1 MRTRLRPG
9 VLLRNTV
16 VILLTLLWLVPTYLI
31 VVNAM
36 TPVKAYTGN
45 PVWWPSGF
53 GFFDNVAQ
61 GWQAGSFDQV
71 FWNSVLYAVVGSG
84 LAVAISSA
92 AAFGLAIMPVRR
104 PRLWFWLIY
113 AGTLLPLQV
122 FAVPLYLASAQL
134 GLYDTKT
141 ILLIVYTALC
151 IPFAFFITRNYLITI
166 PSEIGQAAKLDG
178 ASWWQM
184 YLRVFLPLM
193 RPALLAAFVFQFIYI
208 WNELFFGI
216 SLTISAENQ
225 PVMAALAAL
234 QTQSSALSQP
244 AILATAI
251 AVSLPALVVFLAF
264 QRFFVSG
271 LTSNL

>member
-1 MRTRLRPG
+1 MRTRIRPG
-9 VLLRNTV
+9 IVLRNAV
-16 VILLTLLWLVPTYLI
+16 VVLLTLLWLVPTYLV

-36 TPVKAYTGN
+36 TPVKSYTGS
-45 PVWWPSGF
+45 PVWWPAGVD
-53 GFFDNVAQ
+53 FFANVAA
-61 GWQAGSFDQV
+61 GWEAGNFQQT
-71 FWNSVLYAVVGSG
+71 FFNSLLYALVGAG
-84 LAVAISSA
+84 VAVLLSSA
-92 AAFGLAIMPVRR
+92 AAFGLVIMPVRR

-122 FAVPLYLASAQL
+122 FAVPLYQASAAL

-141 ILLIVYTALC
+141 ILIIVYIALC

-166 PSEIGQAAKLDG
+166 PPEIGQAAKLDG

-184 YLRVFLPLM
+184 YRRVFLPLL

-216 SLTISAENQ
+216 SLTISSENQ
-225 PVMAALAAL
+225 PVMAALASL

-244 AILATAI
+244 AILATAV
-251 AVSLPALVVFLAF
+251 AVSAPAIIVFLVF
-264 QRFFVSG
+264 QRFFVTG